1 MTNTQSA
8 DTSAPDS
15 VRQARLTQLRQ
26 MLVTRFSVDELKTL
40 CFDLGLEYDALPGEG
55 KEGKARELVAW
66 FDRRNRLP
74 ELEDKSKQLRP
85 DIAWEPEPP
94 KQKPAMVS
102 PAMSPYLAPASHE
115 TINRLDVVRLFHEM
129 MQPDSRC
136 RVLRLIGDAKS
147 GKSHLVTKVF
157 PAIAQDKGVPC
168 AVMTLRNT
176 SQDAAD
182 ILHAICGYLGGIE
195 TFTNYQAA
203 YEQMQNRQRVQ
214 VSGVQAWFSRVSMK
228 VEPGAD
234 DPKKL
239 GRDLV
244 PPFVAGLRQKKGAL
258 IWLLFDAVNDATG
271 MMQEWLTDTL
281 VGQAAALAHVRIV
294 VAGRSVPEPCGSY
307 ATWCHSYKLQPV
319 QEEADYIT
327 YCRHIGARLEE
338 HEIRLLAYTLDYQP
352 GYFAEVVQTKFMRRE
367 AAYV

>member
-8 DTSAPDS
+8 DTPAPDS
-15 VRQARLTQLRQ
+15 VPQVRLTLLRQ

-40 CFDLGLEYDALPGEG
+40 CVDLGLEYDALPGDG

-66 FDRRNRLP
+66 FDRRHRLP

-94 KQKPAMVS
+94 EQKPAAVS
-102 PAMSPYLAPASHE
+102 PSLSPYVAPASHE
-115 TINRLDVVRLFHEM
+115 TINRLDVVSLFHAM

-157 PAIAQDKGVPC
+157 PAIAQDNGVPC

-182 ILHAICGYLGGIE
+182 ILHAICSYLGGIE
-195 TFTNYQAA
+195 TFTSYQAA
-203 YEQMQNRQRVQ
+203 YEQMQNRARAQ

-244 PPFVAGLRQKKGAL
+244 PHFVAGLRQKKDAL

-307 ATWCHSYKLQPV
+307 TALCRSYELLPV
-319 QEEADYIT
+319 EEEEAYIH
-327 YCRHIGARLEE
+327 YCSKIGAVLPEQS
-338 HEIRLLAYTLDYQP
+338 IRDFARACKYRP
-352 GYFAEVVQTKFMRRE
+352 GLFADLVVPTFARGE
-367 AAYV
+367 ATHA